1 MWGWVDAG
9 QAKEKPTP
17 VLCQALTELG
27 LENNVLIQLQI
38 RLDRNVRELV
48 WIQFW
53 LEEKPPSIPIQ
64 SPPQGSLACRSTS
77 QGARHRAVARHCHT
91 TPDCSVPASQ

>member
-1 MWGWVDAG
+1 M
-9 QAKEKPTP
+9 KPTP

-38 RLDRNVRELV
+38 RLDRNVRELF

-53 LEEKPPSIPIQ
+53 LEEKPPPSTPIQ
-64 SPPQGSLACRSTS
+64 SPPQGHPGLQVYKPGCEARGCSQALPHHPSL
-77 QGARHRAVARHCHT
+77 
-91 TPDCSVPASQ
+91 CSLPASQ